1 MTLQGKRKSGSAS
14 GWVRLGP
21 RTRCCCRR
29 LYGRVRTEER
39 KGRSRVEPKLP
50 PELTPDPR
58 AVERACSVAVSFRA
72 GGDCSLGSK
81 EEAQAARPCS
91 GAHHPKVRHLAPN
104 GPSESPAA
112 REVILQL
119 DLPHL
124 LEGASAPPF
133 PWCGATPAP
142 DDAWSGRANV

>member
-1 MTLQGKRKSGSAS
+1 M
-14 GWVRLGP
+14 
-21 RTRCCCRR
+21 
-29 LYGRVRTEER
+29 
-39 KGRSRVEPKLP
+39 EPKLP

-81 EEAQAARPCS
+81 EEAQAARPWS
-91 GAHHPKVRHLAPN
+91 GAHHPKVRHLAPD

-112 REVILQL
+112 REVISQL
-119 DLPHL
+119 DPPHL

-133 PWCGATPAP
+133 PWSGATPAP
-142 DDAWSGRANV
+142 DDAWSG